1 MAVLSTPAVWLSIHL
16 KPMAVIRTDAAQ
28 GAIRAQRVRRR
39 PGNRWLNSWARASES
54 SIVRPTTATVQITV
68 RTRTCPRSV
77 SPKSLRYLSK
87 PAEPRTK
94 PLVLIRRK
102 EVRTIS

>member
-1 MAVLSTPAVWLSIHL
+1 MSIHL
-16 KPMAVIRTDAAQ
+16 KPMEVISTEAAQ
-28 GAIRAQRVRRR
+28 GAIRAQRVNRR
-39 PGNRWLNSWARASES
+39 PGKRWSKSWARASEI
-54 SIVRPTTATVQITV
+54 SIVSPTTASVQTTVCTIT
-68 RTRTCPRSV
+68 RPRSG
-77 SPKSLRYLSK
+77 SSKSLRYLSS